1 MPFYIR
7 KQFIKCTL
15 HSEPSIHGEPVIYR
29 ETLSDNDMTVGERIT
44 IRISEEQLRLIQDMI
59 DSGRSESISD
69 VIRAALEE
77 YLSRFYSPEN
87 VRKLTV
93 DLPKGSVMELE
104 SLIKDGDAVS
114 IDDAIRDAVRE
125 YTRERTRMRL
135 G

>member
-1 MPFYIR
+1 MSVGNVGTAEQKSADSLPR
-7 KQFIKCTL
+7 VK
-15 HSEPSIHGEPVIYR
+15 SDIYNDA
-29 ETLSDNDMTVGERIT
+29 LSDNVMTVGERIT

-59 DSGRSESISD
+59 DNGRSDSISD

-77 YLSRFYSPEN
+77 YLAKFYSPEN

-104 SLIKDGDAVS
+104 SLIKEGSAIS

-125 YTRERTRMRL
+125 YTRERTRMKL
-135 G
+135 

>member
-1 MPFYIR
+1 MFAGNVGTAEQ
-7 KQFIKCTL
+7 K
-15 HSEPSIHGEPVIYR
+15 SADPSSRVKSDIYNDA
-29 ETLSDNDMTVGERIT
+29 LSDNVMTVGERIT

-59 DSGRSESISD
+59 DNGRSDSISD

-77 YLSRFYSPEN
+77 YLAKFYSPEN

-104 SLIKDGDAVS
+104 SLIKEGSAIS

-125 YTRERTRMRL
+125 YTRERTRMKL
-135 G
+135 

>member
-1 MPFYIR
+1 MSAGNVGTAEQKSADPLPR
-7 KQFIKCTL
+7 VK
-15 HSEPSIHGEPVIYR
+15 SDIYNDA
-29 ETLSDNDMTVGERIT
+29 LSDNVMTVGERIT

-59 DSGRSESISD
+59 DNGRSDSISD

-77 YLSRFYSPEN
+77 YLAKFYSPEN

-104 SLIKDGDAVS
+104 SLIKEGSAIS

-125 YTRERTRMRL
+125 YTRERTRMKL
-135 G
+135 

>member
-1 MPFYIR
+1 MSAENVGTAEQKSADPLPR
-7 KQFIKCTL
+7 VK
-15 HSEPSIHGEPVIYR
+15 SDIYNDA
-29 ETLSDNDMTVGERIT
+29 LSDNVMTVGERIT

-59 DSGRSESISD
+59 DNGRSDSISD

-77 YLSRFYSPEN
+77 YLAKFYSPEN

-104 SLIKDGDAVS
+104 SLIKEGSAIS

-125 YTRERTRMRL
+125 YTRERTRMKL
-135 G
+135 

>member
-1 MPFYIR
+1 MPIPVFDLSGSG
-7 KQFIKCTL
+7 KDSEQCT
-15 HSEPSIHGEPVIYR
+15 IAIYGDA
-29 ETLSDNDMTVGERIT
+29 LSDDYMTVGERVT

-77 YLSRFYSPEN
+77 YLSKFYSPEN

>member
-1 MPFYIR
+1 MPIPVFDMSGSG
-7 KQFIKCTL
+7 KDSEQCT
-15 HSEPSIHGEPVIYR
+15 IAIYGDA
-29 ETLSDNDMTVGERIT
+29 LSDDDMTVGERVT

-77 YLSRFYSPEN
+77 YLSKFYSPEN

-104 SLIKDGDAVS
+104 SLIKDGNAVS

-125 YTRERTRMRL
+125 YTRERTRSKL
-135 G
+135 

>member
-1 MPFYIR
+1 MPIPVFDLSGSG
-7 KQFIKCTL
+7 KDSEQCT
-15 HSEPSIHGEPVIYR
+15 IAIYGDA
-29 ETLSDNDMTVGERIT
+29 LSDDDMTVGERVT

-77 YLSRFYSPEN
+77 YLSKFYSPEN

-104 SLIKDGDAVS
+104 SLIKDGNAVS

-125 YTRERTRMRL
+125 YTRERTRSKL
-135 G
+135 

>member
-1 MPFYIR
+1 MSAGNVGIAEQKSADYSSR
-7 KQFIKCTL
+7 VK
-15 HSEPSIHGEPVIYR
+15 SDIYNDA
-29 ETLSDNDMTVGERIT
+29 LSDNVMTVGERIT

-59 DSGRSESISD
+59 DNGRSDSISD

-77 YLSRFYSPEN
+77 YLAKFYSPEN

-104 SLIKDGDAVS
+104 SLIKEGSAIS

-125 YTRERTRMRL
+125 YTRERTRMKL
-135 G
+135 

>member
-1 MPFYIR
+1 
-7 KQFIKCTL
+7 
-15 HSEPSIHGEPVIYR
+15 
-29 ETLSDNDMTVGERIT
+29 MTVGERIT
-44 IRISEEQLRLIQDMI
+44 IRISEEQLRLVQDMI

-77 YLSRFYSPEN
+77 FLSRFYSPEN